1 MKSELIIWLTW
12 KLIGKTEPR
21 RFRCTDSQPEVKDDS
36 EKEKPS
42 EKAKKRK
49 ESQEARDD
57 EPAQNTERGSLKEND
72 FRLQERESL
81 RENEPKLSRCKRLL
95 TVDEKPPSASSPE
108 RVGLGAIGGIFG
120 KPRSWIRGGQV
131 VGEIGNKGSL

>member
-21 RFRCTDSQPEVKDDS
+21 RFRCTDSQAEVKDDS

-42 EKAKKRK
+42 ETAKKRK

-81 RENEPKLSRCKRLL
+81 RKNEPKLSRCKRLL
-95 TVDEKPPSASSPE
+95 TVDEKPPSASSPD
-108 RVGLGAIGGIFG
+108 RKGLVWVRLVGFWGNPEVGF
-120 KPRSWIRGGQV
+120 V
-131 VGEIGNKGSL
+131 VGKW